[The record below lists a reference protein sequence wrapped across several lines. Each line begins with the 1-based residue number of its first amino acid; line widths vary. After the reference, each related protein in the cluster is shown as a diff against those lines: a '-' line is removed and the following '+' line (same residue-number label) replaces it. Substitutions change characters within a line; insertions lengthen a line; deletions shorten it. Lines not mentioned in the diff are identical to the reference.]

1 MEPKL
6 NVKISNLFMEPFD
19 GPNPVDVDF
28 IPQGVQM
35 DNDFMDTQ
43 SNDGAQNFQTVKDF
57 QNAWAGEFDRD
68 HAVVEQTDAANLYN
82 NPGSQ
87 TGPDM
92 TSAVARPKASKQ
104 AQGFNNRQAH
114 KNAMLGVV
122 ADLKSDTLVGSR
134 VYAKTAKSRV
144 QGTIIAVGDR
154 EFSVIWDDRTASV
167 ERKSDYELVIKN

>member
-1 MEPKL
+1 MEPRL

-35 DNDFMDTQ
+35 DNDFMDTD
-43 SNDGAQNFQTVKDF
+43 SNDSAQNYQTVRDF
-57 QNAWAGEFDRD
+57 QNAWAGEIDRD
-68 HAVVEQTDAANLYN
+68 NSVVEHTDAANLNN

-92 TSAVARPKASKQ
+92 TSTVARPKASKQ

-114 KNAMLGVV
+114 RDAMLGVV

-134 VYAKTAKSRV
+134 VYAKTAKSKV
-144 QGTIIAVGDR
+144 QGTIIAVGDG